1 MEVIIMDGERVLIV
15 EPDSRLVELAV
26 IKLSNSGWLVAVAND
41 GEEAYEKASSN
52 PPDVLVINPNLEK
65 KDGYELCSD
74 FKKNEHLKN
83 IPVIFLVDQSFNEE
97 RFSSL
102 KLGMCEILT
111 KPFSPKNLLNKV
123 NSLSLKSRLVKKMN
137 PLTELPGKQYLE
149 EELNQLIQAGSP
161 FDLVFT
167 DLKGFTSYNKAYG
180 FDEGNKVIQ
189 YIVTL
194 LQEEISK
201 SEALDGKVYH
211 FGGDDFCILLK
222 PGYASDLSKRIIE
235 RFDSEIARFYQE
247 SDRARGGL
255 IMTNRR
261 GLVEQWPI
269 MTLAIVLISNS
280 NRKINNWL
288 EAEMIASEMLKY
300 TKSMPGSHFT
310 KDRRSS

>member
-1 MEVIIMDGERVLIV
+1 MDGERVLIV

-41 GEEAYEKASSN
+41 GEEAYEKAANN

-74 FKKNEHLKN
+74 FKKNDRLKN
-83 IPVIFLVDQSFNEE
+83 VPIIFLADQSFNEE
-97 RFSSL
+97 KFGSL
-102 KLGMCEILT
+102 KLGMCETLT
-111 KPFSPKNLLNKV
+111 KPFSPKTLLNKV
-123 NSLSLKSRLVKKMN
+123 NSLALKSRLVKKMN

-149 EELNQLIQAGSP
+149 EELNQLIQNGVS

-167 DLKGFTSYNKAYG
+167 DLKGFVSFNKAYG
-180 FDEGNKVIQ
+180 FEEGNKVIQ

-194 LQEEISK
+194 FQDELSK
-201 SEALDGKVYH
+201 MDEHEGKVYH

-222 PGYASDLSKRIIE
+222 PGYANDLSKKIIA
-235 RFDSEIARFYQE
+235 RFDSEIPQFYQE
-247 SDRARGGL
+247 SDRSRGGL
-255 IMTNRR
+255 ILTNRR
-261 GLVEQWPI
+261 GLIEQWPI
-269 MTLAIVLISNS
+269 MTLAMVLISNG

-288 EAEMIASEMLKY
+288 EAEMIAVEMLKY
-300 TKSMPGSHFT
+300 TKSMPGSHYT

>member
-1 MEVIIMDGERVLIV
+1 MDGERVLIV

-41 GEEAYEKASSN
+41 GEEAYEKAANN

-74 FKKNEHLKN
+74 FKKNDRLKN
-83 IPVIFLVDQSFNEE
+83 VPIIFLADQSFNEE
-97 RFSSL
+97 KFGSL
-102 KLGMCEILT
+102 KLGMCETLT
-111 KPFSPKNLLNKV
+111 KPFSPKTLLNKV
-123 NSLSLKSRLVKKMN
+123 NSLALKSRLVKKMN

-149 EELNQLIQAGSP
+149 EELNQLIQNGVS

-167 DLKGFTSYNKAYG
+167 DLKGFVSFNKAYG
-180 FDEGNKVIQ
+180 FEEGNKVIQ

-194 LQEEISK
+194 FQDELSK
-201 SEALDGKVYH
+201 MDGHEGKVYH

-222 PGYASDLSKRIIE
+222 PGYANDLSKKIIA
-235 RFDSEIARFYQE
+235 RFDLEIPQFYQE
-247 SDRARGGL
+247 SDRSRGGL
-255 IMTNRR
+255 ILTNRR
-261 GLVEQWPI
+261 GLIEQWPI
-269 MTLAIVLISNS
+269 MTLAMVLISNG

-288 EAEMIASEMLKY
+288 EAEMIAVEMLKY
-300 TKSMPGSHFT
+300 TKSMPGSHYT